1 MKITTIKTRLVVTIM
16 VTTLLSLCVACLVY
30 SLYDLAQ
37 YRTAKK
43 NELRQL
49 VQLVSPLLLE
59 ELSSPNECTGLWQKL
74 VAQNKSVQHIVLYRS
89 DFTPSNEYVAAT
101 GRNTPLSLGQET
113 RIDFEGEYCQYYAPL
128 IYNDTIAGYVAV
140 DYALFDRISGFR
152 ATLLVF
158 FGAFLFSSII
168 AFLTS
173 SLLQSRLNRSIH
185 SLVDVA
191 KSIYRDKNYNAR
203 AIKHSDDEFGLL
215 TDTIN
220 EMLDEICRREGE
232 MQNLNDLLESRVET
246 RTAALQEINSRLLN
260 EKTRADQ
267 ASSVKS
273 DFLANMSHELRT
285 PMNGIVASCDLA
297 VAEELSPKV
306 ANYLKIIQ
314 SSSHT
319 LLLIINDIL
328 DFSKLEAGTL
338 ELEPAP
344 FSLAELMCKLG
355 GESRERARRQ
365 NLKLS
370 LNVDSNTPD
379 ILVGDRGRFYQI
391 LSNLLD
397 NGLKFTKKGAVSLD
411 IVCLEKKDDQVV
423 IECSVCDTGVGLSE
437 DGLKA
442 IFQSFHQIDSSST
455 RTFGGAGL
463 GLAITKKLAI
473 MMGGTIEV
481 TSHLGVGSSFIVTV
495 RFGWKHSPLSL
506 VAKTPDLQEIPLGNV
521 KDLVGK
527 HVLLAED
534 NEINRGI
541 AEAML
546 TGLGLTMDSVENGE
560 MALQALMQCDYDF
573 VILDIHMPVLDG
585 YETIKRIRAQ
595 EMYEGLAI
603 VALSTHSL
611 PADQKKYL
619 SAGADA
625 CLSKPL
631 SQDHVRDVLCS
642 LCDKNEPATQLKSVQ
657 PSLERA
663 VILDVHGAAKKL
675 GIDLAV
681 YFKVLTTF
689 YFDYEHVG
697 TAFKDAI
704 ARADLDWLKKK
715 IHSLKGSASTIGADK
730 LTMIATTLDGV
741 CKKGQLLDVAQVDV
755 LLSELDQVRAEAHE
769 FVSEED
775 VVGQQDKELKV
786 VDDTGLVVCLHA
798 LAKGLDESLY
808 DQINKEIKSLE
819 KNISGSK
826 VVNLGKLIRM
836 YAYDD
841 ALILVHEIGAEL
853 GFSFESDDVG

>member
-1 MKITTIKTRLVVTIM
+1 MKIKTIKMRLVVTIM

-37 YRTAKK
+37 YRTSKK
-43 NELRQL
+43 NELQQL

-59 ELSSPNECTGLWQKL
+59 ELAAPNECTGLWQKL

-113 RIDFEGEYCQYYAPL
+113 RIDFDGEYCQYYAPL
-128 IYNDTIAGYVAV
+128 INNDKIAGYVAV
-140 DYALFDRISGFR
+140 DYALSDQISGFR
-152 ATLLVF
+152 ATILVF
-158 FGAFLFSSII
+158 IGAFLFSSII

-173 SLLQSRLNRSIH
+173 SLLQSRLNRSIN

-191 KSIYRDKNYNAR
+191 QSIYRDKNYNAR
-203 AIKHSDDEFGLL
+203 AIKYSDDEFGLL

-220 EMLDEICRREGE
+220 EMLDEISRREGE

-314 SSSHT
+314 TSSHT
-319 LLLIINDIL
+319 LLLVINDIL

-338 ELEPAP
+338 ELESAP

-370 LNVDSNTPD
+370 FNVESNTPD

-397 NGLKFTKKGAVSLD
+397 NGLKFTKKGSVSLD

-423 IECSVCDTGVGLSE
+423 IECRVHDTGVGLSE

-455 RTFGGAGL
+455 RRFGGAGL

-481 TSHLGVGSSFIVTV
+481 SSQLGVGSSFVVTV

-506 VAKTPDLQEIPLGNV
+506 VSKTSELQEVPFGNV
-521 KDLVGK
+521 DDLAGK

-541 AEAML
+541 AEALL

-560 MALQALMQCDYDF
+560 MALQALAQNDYDF
-573 VILDIHMPVLDG
+573 VILDMHMPVLDG
-585 YETIKRIRAQ
+585 YETMKQIRAQ
-595 EMYEGLAI
+595 EEYNGLTI
-603 VALSTHSL
+603 VALSAHSL
-611 PADQKKYL
+611 PGDQEKYL
-619 SAGADA
+619 CAGANA

-631 SQDHVRDVLCS
+631 SQDQVRDVLCS
-642 LCDKNEPATQLKSVQ
+642 LCGKGEFPSQMPPIQ
-657 PSLERA
+657 PSLERVA
-663 VILDVHGAAKKL
+663 ILDVHGAAKKL
-675 GIDLAV
+675 GIDLDI

-715 IHSLKGSASTIGADK
+715 IHSLKGSAGTIGADK
-730 LTMIATTLDGV
+730 LTMIATTLDGI
-741 CKKGQLLDVAQVDV
+741 CKKGQLPDGAQVDE
-755 LLSELDQVRAEAHE
+755 LLSELTQVRAEAKE
-769 FVSEED
+769 FVVETPEVIPQDEEL
-775 VVGQQDKELKV
+775 EI
-786 VDDTGLVVCLHA
+786 VDDAGLAECLQA

-808 DQINKEIKSLE
+808 DQINKEIKKLE

-826 VVNLGKLIRM
+826 VVSLGKVIRM

-841 ALILVHEIGAEL
+841 ALLLLHEIGTEL
-853 GFSFESDDVG
+853 GFSFEGDDVG